1 MAIVA
6 NSPEVGLDQLHG
18 LGLLGLVRVLG
29 TDEDLEAG
37 HHALAEVVAG
47 KLSKDNARLLK
58 RMKYDYTGSKK
69 RMKSSDSLP
78 QDTAVKEELP

>member
-1 MAIVA
+1 MIDVYE
-6 NSPEVGLDQLHG
+6 SP
-18 LGLLGLVRVLG
+18 
-29 TDEDLEAG
+29 
-37 HHALAEVVAG
+37 
-47 KLSKDNARLLK
+47 LSKDNARLLK